1 MTEEM
6 MNLRTLVEKAPDADM
21 LREMIAF
28 AAERLMEIEVGA
40 LTGAAHARRAR
51 PAWSSATV
59 TAIATGRRGPA
70 RSSCAFPSFVG
81 AATSRASSSP
91 DAWPRRP

>member
-28 AAERLMEIEVGA
+28 AAERLMEIEFGA
-40 LTGAAHARRAR
+40 LTGAAHARRAQR
-51 PAWSSATV
+51 VWPSATLPRSRLGD
-59 TAIATGRRGPA
+59 AGRHGR
-70 RSSCAFPSFVG
+70 
-81 AATSRASSSP
+81 AAHSQAS
-91 DAWPRRP
+91 